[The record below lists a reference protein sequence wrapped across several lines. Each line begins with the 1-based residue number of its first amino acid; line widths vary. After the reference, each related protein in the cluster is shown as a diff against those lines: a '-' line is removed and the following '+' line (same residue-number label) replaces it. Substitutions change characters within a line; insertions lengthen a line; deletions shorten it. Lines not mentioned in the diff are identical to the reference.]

1 METMTLTTSAK
12 TFKVKERIILQRD
25 VKERQSLILF
35 FFFFFGINEV
45 LFGGAVVKNPLA
57 DAGDEIDVGSS
68 ISGLARSLGGGNRN
82 LLQYSCL
89 EISWTV
95 ESGRLQSMGLQ

>member
-1 METMTLTTSAK
+1 MTTSAK
-12 TFKVKERIILQRD
+12 TFKVQERIILQRE
-25 VKERQSLILF
+25 VKERRSLILF
-35 FFFFFGINEV
+35 IFIYINEV

-68 ISGLARSLGGGNRN
+68 ISGLGRSLGGGNRK

-89 EISWTV
+89 ENSWTE

>member
-1 METMTLTTSAK
+1 MTTSAK
-12 TFKVKERIILQRD
+12 TFKVQERIILQRE
-25 VKERQSLILF
+25 VKERRSLTLF
-35 FFFFFGINEV
+35 FFFFDINEV

-68 ISGLARSLGGGNRN
+68 ISGLGRSLGGGNRK

-89 EISWTV
+89 ENSWTE

>member
-1 METMTLTTSAK
+1 MTLTTSAK
-12 TFKVKERIILQRD
+12 TFKVKERIILQRE

-89 EISWTV
+89 EISRTV

>member
-25 VKERQSLILF
+25 VKERQSLIL
-35 FFFFFGINEV
+35 FFFGINEV